1 MQIQVFNDEQAW
13 LDARVGRITGT
24 RAKDTINKR
33 GGAPK
38 AGFYQLIAERVAL
51 PANGENAMDRGHRLE
66 DEAVQR
72 FTKETKKKVN
82 TDLAIWFRDDNED
95 IAVSPDGRI
104 GQTEAVEVK
113 CLNSA
118 AHIEAIL
125 TKEIPS
131 EYEYQALQYF
141 VVNDKLKKLYVVFYD
156 PRMPRDFFYITLH
169 RKDVQEKVTALLEAE
184 REALRQIAEIEK
196 LLTF

>member
-33 GGAPK
+33 GGTPK